1 MSLLL
6 PADTAADAIDASGTD
21 GPRGVR
27 PGPARARRGRSLAD
41 SVVLL
46 GLLAVVLWRWSLVT
60 AIPGPIGVDAGNWLR
75 LAQALLGRVDVYDVI
90 VPPLVP
96 VLAGLLDVL
105 VGPLGAARTMA
116 VLASVAPAAGTWWVL
131 RRYRSDGL
139 TVVAALSVALVQPT
153 AAAFA
158 WGGVPQLV
166 GLGLLPVALW
176 SLAVATTTGG
186 RRSWLRAGTIA
197 AIVGLTSTLVSA
209 LLAAGG
215 LTLMAVA
222 LLRRGPSIASGLSAA
237 LAPLAPVGVL
247 YAVILRRMSL
257 PDGRTTAATGL
268 PSLEHG
274 LGAPTS
280 LWVLL
285 LALLAVS
292 ALAAVSAPRIDDRA
306 LLLVGSLAVAVAGV
320 LLGDVRFVAGI
331 PTAVAIAT
339 VVAPVGVTSTTAVR
353 TLAAGVLV
361 ALTLNGI
368 TTQERQLSFYA
379 QFTPRTILEDVT
391 RIAAIIPEGARVAVP
406 PVAGAPTGWW
416 LEARGINAA
425 VASRSDWLSFP
436 DERAAA
442 ADVLALFS
450 AVGWPDRNA
459 ADVACAIGAPWLYV
473 PDAWGGM
480 DRVALDREVAAGR
493 IEPVEQLP
501 GGLLLRS
508 RLC

>member
-6 PADTAADAIDASGTD
+6 PADAIDASDADRPRTD
-21 GPRGVR
+21 GSVL
-27 PGPARARRGRSLAD
+27 ARARRGRSLAD
-41 SVVLL
+41 GMVLL
-46 GLLAVVLWRWSLVT
+46 GLLAVALWRWSLVT
-60 AIPGPIGVDAGNWLR
+60 AVPGPIGVDAGNWLR
-75 LAQALLGRVDVYDVI
+75 LAQAMLGRVDVHDVV

-96 VLAGLLDVL
+96 ILVGLLDVL
-105 VGPLGAARTMA
+105 VGPLGAARTMT
-116 VLASVAPAAGTWWVL
+116 VLASIAPAAGTWWVL
-131 RRYRSDGL
+131 RRYRSDAL
-139 TVVAALSVALVQPT
+139 TVIAALSVALVQPT

-158 WGGVPQLV
+158 WGGVPQLL

-176 SLAVATTTGG
+176 SLAVATTTTD

-209 LLAAGG
+209 LLAVGG
-215 LTLMAVA
+215 LTLLVVA
-222 LLRRGPSIASGLSAA
+222 LLRRGPGITAGLSAG

-247 YAVILRRMSL
+247 YVVILRRMSL

-292 ALAAVSAPRIDDRA
+292 ALAAVSAPTIDDRA
-306 LLLVGSLAVAVAGV
+306 LLLVGSLAVAIGGV
-320 LLGDVRFVAGI
+320 LLGDVRFVAGV

-339 VVAPVGVTSTTAVR
+339 VVAPVGIASTRAVR
-353 TLAAGVLV
+353 TVAAGVLL
-361 ALTLNGI
+361 ALILTGVM
-368 TTQERQLSFYA
+368 TQDRQLSFYA

-391 RIAAIIPEGARVAVP
+391 RIAAIIPPGARVAVP

-416 LEARGINAA
+416 LEARGLNAA

-436 DERAAA
+436 GERAAA

-450 AVGWPDRNA
+450 AVGWPDRHA
-459 ADVACAIGAPWLYV
+459 AGVACAVGAPWLYV

-480 DRVALDREVAAGR
+480 DPDALDREVAAGR
-493 IEPVEQLP
+493 MATVEQLP